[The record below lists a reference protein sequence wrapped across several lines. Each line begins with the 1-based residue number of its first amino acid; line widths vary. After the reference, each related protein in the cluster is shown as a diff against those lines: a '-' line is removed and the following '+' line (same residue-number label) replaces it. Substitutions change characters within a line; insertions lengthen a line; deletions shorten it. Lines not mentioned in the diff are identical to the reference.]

1 MKLAEQLIEARQHF
15 PTITRDR
22 INTHFGSSYVSLDAI
37 LNAVMTPLGA
47 AGLLVTQHV
56 ETTETMAVLTT
67 RITNGDG
74 ETIFNSV
81 PVCATFANAQAFGSA
96 LTYARRQSL
105 STLLCLAIDDDDD
118 ANTATEHPE
127 RKQTP
132 KAAVEPTQAVFEVPE
147 TVSDHPAGEVVI
159 HFGKNKGRR
168 VAELS
173 LRSLQWYV
181 SEWQLNPNPRT
192 GEVNPA
198 DKALKK
204 AVGDFLNRNPIQT
217 SPDDDIPF

>member
-1 MKLAEQLIEARQHF
+1 M
-15 PTITRDR
+15 
-22 INTHFGSSYVSLDAI
+22 
-37 LNAVMTPLGA
+37 
-47 AGLLVTQHV
+47 
-56 ETTETMAVLTT
+56 
-67 RITNGDG
+67 
-74 ETIFNSV
+74 
-81 PVCATFANAQAFGSA
+81 
-96 LTYARRQSL
+96 
-105 STLLCLAIDDDDD
+105 AIDDDDD

-132 KAAVEPTQAVFEVPE
+132 KATVEPTQAAFEVPE